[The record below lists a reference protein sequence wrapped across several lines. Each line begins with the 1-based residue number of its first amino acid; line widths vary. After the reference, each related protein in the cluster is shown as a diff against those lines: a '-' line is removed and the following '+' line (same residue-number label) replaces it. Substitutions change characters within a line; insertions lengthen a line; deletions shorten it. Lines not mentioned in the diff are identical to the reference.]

1 MGSAYGRERR
11 TAKPTLEKK
20 QRTTLNRQ
28 EAVSFVPLV
37 LIAAKETTMPN
48 DIIEIDGKRYEF
60 RTEGCLYGLYE
71 IAPDTR
77 ETRLGDQVEHEA
89 AAQYRP
95 WSYGERPKE
104 RAY

>member
-48 DIIEIDGKRYEF
+48 DIIEI
-60 RTEGCLYGLYE
+60 
-71 IAPDTR
+71 APDTR